1 MKQEREN
8 EHNLEALRTSYE
20 SQHMPK
26 ERVEQMKKEMERAK
40 MKNRREEKA
49 THWRRGVGIAAA
61 VLAAFIILPN
71 TSASVAHA
79 MSDIP
84 LLGRLV
90 DVVTFRSYQY
100 EDDRNS
106 ADVEVPGV
114 VVETVGQDEIIT
126 SETDKEQLK
135 QAADS
140 INGEIQEITDKL
152 IAEFKEGLSREEGY
166 QSMTVNSE
174 VIATTPDYFTL
185 KLMCF
190 QSAGSGYEQDYY
202 YTIDLKTKERLQLK
216 DLFKEGADYI
226 TPISDNIKKQ
236 MKEQMAA
243 DPNTIYW
250 LDSDMPEWDF
260 RNITDETGFYLDAE
274 GSLVISFNEGDVAPM
289 SMGCVSF
296 TIEPDAI
303 ADILK
308 SK

>member
-1 MKQEREN
+1 MKQENYN
-8 EHNLEALRTSYE
+8 EHDLETLRTSYE
-20 SQHMPK
+20 SRHMPQ
-26 ERVEQMKKEMERAK
+26 ERVEQMKQEMERAK
-40 MKNRREEKA
+40 MKNRKEEKV
-49 THWRRGVGIAAA
+49 THWKRGVGIAAA
-61 VLAAFIILPN
+61 VLAVFIILPN

-84 LLGRLV
+84 VLGRLV

-106 ADVEVPGV
+106 ADIEVPGV
-114 VVETVGQDEIIT
+114 VVETIGQDEIET
-126 SETDKEQLK
+126 EETDKQQL
-135 QAADS
+135 QQTADS
-140 INGEIQEITDKL
+140 INAEIQQITDKL
-152 IAEFKEGLSREEGY
+152 IAEFEEGLSQEEGY
-166 QSMTVNSE
+166 QSMTVSSE
-174 VIATTPDYFTL
+174 VIASTPDYFTL
-185 KLMCF
+185 KLICF

-216 DLFKEGADYI
+216 DLFKEGVDYI

-243 DPNTIYW
+243 DPDVSYW

-260 RNITDETGFYLDAE
+260 KEITDETGFYLDAD
-274 GSLVISFNEGDVAPM
+274 GNLVISFNEGDVAPM

-303 ADILK
+303 ADILTK
-308 SK
+308 

>member
-1 MKQEREN
+1 MKQENYN
-8 EHNLEALRTSYE
+8 EHDLETLRTSYE
-20 SQHMPK
+20 SRHMPQ
-26 ERVEQMKKEMERAK
+26 ERVEQMKQEMERAK
-40 MKNRREEKA
+40 MKNRKEEKA
-49 THWRRGVGIAAA
+49 THWKRGVGIAAA
-61 VLAAFIILPN
+61 VLAVFIILPN

-84 LLGRLV
+84 VLGRLV

-106 ADVEVPGV
+106 ADIEVPGV
-114 VVETVGQDEIIT
+114 VVETIGQDEIVT
-126 SETDKEQLK
+126 EETDKQQL
-135 QAADS
+135 QQTADS
-140 INGEIQEITDKL
+140 INAEIQQITDKL
-152 IAEFKEGLSREEGY
+152 IAEFEEGLSQEEGY
-166 QSMTVNSE
+166 QSMTVSSE

-243 DPNTIYW
+243 DPNVSYW

-260 RNITDETGFYLDAE
+260 QNITDETGFYLDAD
-274 GSLVISFNEGDVAPM
+274 GNLVISFNEGDVAPM
-289 SMGCVSF
+289 FMGCVSF
-296 TIEPDAI
+296 TIDPDAI
-303 ADILK
+303 ADILAK
-308 SK
+308 

>member
-1 MKQEREN
+1 MKQENYN
-8 EHNLEALRTSYE
+8 EHDLETLRTSYE
-20 SQHMPK
+20 SRHMPQ
-26 ERVEQMKKEMERAK
+26 ERVEQMKQEMERAK
-40 MKNRREEKA
+40 MKNRKEEKV
-49 THWRRGVGIAAA
+49 THWKRGVGIAAA
-61 VLAAFIILPN
+61 VLAVFIILPN

-84 LLGRLV
+84 VLGRLV

-106 ADVEVPGV
+106 ADIEVPGV
-114 VVETVGQDEIIT
+114 VVETIGQDEIET
-126 SETDKEQLK
+126 EETDKQQLQ

-140 INGEIQEITDKL
+140 INAEIQQITDKL
-152 IAEFKEGLSREEGY
+152 IAEFEEGLSQEEGY
-166 QSMTVNSE
+166 QSMTVSSE
-174 VIATTPDYFTL
+174 VIASTPDYFTL
-185 KLMCF
+185 KLTCF

-216 DLFKEGADYI
+216 DLFKEGVDYV

-243 DPNTIYW
+243 DPGVSYW

-260 RNITDETGFYLDAE
+260 KEITDETGFYLDAD
-274 GSLVISFNEGDVAPM
+274 GNLVISFNEGDVAPM

-303 ADILK
+303 ADILTK
-308 SK
+308 

>member
-1 MKQEREN
+1 MKQENYN
-8 EHNLEALRTSYE
+8 EHDLETLRTSYE
-20 SQHMPK
+20 SRHMPQ
-26 ERVEQMKKEMERAK
+26 ERVEQMKQEMERAK
-40 MKNRREEKA
+40 MKNRKEEKV
-49 THWRRGVGIAAA
+49 THWKRGVGIAAA
-61 VLAAFIILPN
+61 VLAVFIILPN

-84 LLGRLV
+84 VLGRLV

-106 ADVEVPGV
+106 ADIEVPGV
-114 VVETVGQDEIIT
+114 VVETIGQDEIET
-126 SETDKEQLK
+126 EETDKQQL
-135 QAADS
+135 QQTADS
-140 INGEIQEITDKL
+140 INAEIQQITDKL
-152 IAEFKEGLSREEGY
+152 IAEFEEGLSQEEGY
-166 QSMTVNSE
+166 QSMTVSSE
-174 VIATTPDYFTL
+174 VIASTPDYFTL
-185 KLMCF
+185 KLICF

-216 DLFKEGADYI
+216 DLFKEGVDYV

-243 DPNTIYW
+243 DPGVSYW

-260 RNITDETGFYLDAE
+260 KEITDETGFYLDAD
-274 GSLVISFNEGDVAPM
+274 GNLVISFNEGDVAPM

-303 ADILK
+303 ADILTK
-308 SK
+308 

>member
-1 MKQEREN
+1 MKQENYN
-8 EHNLEALRTSYE
+8 EHDLETLRTSYE
-20 SQHMPK
+20 SRHMPQ
-26 ERVEQMKKEMERAK
+26 ERVEQMKQEMERAK
-40 MKNRREEKA
+40 MKNRKEEKV
-49 THWRRGVGIAAA
+49 THWKRGVGIAAA
-61 VLAAFIILPN
+61 VLAVFIILPN

-84 LLGRLV
+84 VLGRLV

-106 ADVEVPGV
+106 ADIEVPGV
-114 VVETVGQDEIIT
+114 VVETIGQDEIET
-126 SETDKEQLK
+126 EETDKQQLQ

-140 INGEIQEITDKL
+140 INAEIQQITDKL
-152 IAEFKEGLSREEGY
+152 IAEFEEGLSQEEGY
-166 QSMTVNSE
+166 QSMTVSSE
-174 VIATTPDYFTL
+174 VIASTPDYFTL
-185 KLMCF
+185 KLTCF

-216 DLFKEGADYI
+216 DLFKEGVDYI

-243 DPNTIYW
+243 DPDVSYW

-260 RNITDETGFYLDAE
+260 KEITDETGFYLDAD
-274 GSLVISFNEGDVAPM
+274 GNLVISFNEGDVAPM

-303 ADILK
+303 ADILAK
-308 SK
+308 